1 VAEWGPM
8 LRPSFSLVFAG
19 VALLAACK
27 SPAPAQ
33 PANVAS
39 YRLAGSWQGKGD
51 MTLGDVNSEGQFRL
65 RWETH
70 GEDPK
75 GAGRFRLTIRSGV
88 SGRTLQIAADHKG
101 EGSGVVD
108 FADSPRTYDFLVESA
123 NVLWSFTV
131 EDVVPVKG
139 SASSR

>member
-1 VAEWGPM
+1 MPVFCRA
-8 LRPSFSLVFAG
+8 LVLAG
-19 VALLAACK
+19 VAILSGCG
-27 SPAPAQ
+27 SSSAPAAR
-33 PANVAS
+33 PANVGA
-39 YRLAGSWQGKGD
+39 YRLVGSWQGQGD

-88 SGRTLQIAADHKG
+88 SGRTLQVAADHKG

-131 EDVVPVKG
+131 EDVVPVAG
-139 SASSR
+139 ASGVQ

>member
-1 VAEWGPM
+1 M
-8 LRPSFSLVFAG
+8 LRPIVCRAIAFATVG
-19 VALLAACK
+19 ILSGCG
-27 SPAPAQ
+27 SSAPA
-33 PANVAS
+33 ARSATVAA
-39 YRLAGSWQGKGD
+39 YRLVGSWQGKGD

-88 SGRTLQIAADHKG
+88 SGRTLQVAAEHQG

-123 NVLWSFTV
+123 HVSWSFTV
-131 EDVVPVKG
+131 EDVVPVRD
-139 SASSR
+139 SARSR

>member
-1 VAEWGPM
+1 M
-8 LRPSFSLVFAG
+8 LRSPFFFALAW
-19 VALLAACK
+19 VSVLLAGCR
-27 SPAPAQ
+27 SSSPAQ

-39 YRLAGSWQGKGD
+39 YRLVGSWQGQGD

-88 SGRTLQIAADHKG
+88 SGRTLQVAADHKG

-108 FADSPRTYDFLVESA
+108 FADSPRTYDFLVESD

-131 EDVVPVKG
+131 EDVVPVKDSAG
-139 SASSR
+139 SR

>member
-1 VAEWGPM
+1 MRRSPFFCA
-8 LRPSFSLVFAG
+8 LACLSL
-19 VALLAACK
+19 LLAGCR

-33 PANVAS
+33 SATVGS
-39 YRLAGSWQGKGD
+39 YRLVGSWQGKGD

-70 GEDPK
+70 GESPK

-88 SGRTLQIAADHKG
+88 SGRTLQVAADHKG

-108 FADSPRTYDFLVESA
+108 FADSPRTYDFLVESD

-131 EDVVPVKG
+131 EDLVPVKDSAG
-139 SASSR
+139 SR

>member
-1 VAEWGPM
+1 MRRPPFFFALVCVSVAVLCGC
-8 LRPSFSLVFAG
+8 R
-19 VALLAACK
+19 
-27 SPAPAQ
+27 SPAPAK
-33 PANVAS
+33 PATVGS
-39 YRLAGSWQGKGD
+39 YRLVGSWQGKGD

-88 SGRTLQIAADHKG
+88 SGRTLQVAADHKG

-131 EDVVPVKG
+131 EDVVPVAG
-139 SASSR
+139 G

>member
-1 VAEWGPM
+1 M
-8 LRPSFSLVFAG
+8 LRPAFCRALVF
-19 VALLAACK
+19 VSIALLSACR
-27 SPAPAQ
+27 SPAPPSKSAS
-33 PANVAS
+33 VAA
-39 YRLAGSWQGKGD
+39 YRLVGSWQGKGD

-88 SGRTLQIAADHKG
+88 SGRTLQVAADHKG
-101 EGSGVVD
+101 EGAGVVD
-108 FADSPRTYDFLVESA
+108 FADSPRIYDFLVESA

-131 EDVVPVKG
+131 EDIVPVAG
-139 SASSR
+139 ASGVQ

>member
-1 VAEWGPM
+1 MPRPLRGHAIVCVA
-8 LRPSFSLVFAG
+8 A
-19 VALLAACK
+19 ALISSCGSTAITPT
-27 SPAPAQ
+27 PAKVSA
-33 PANVAS
+33 
-39 YRLAGSWQGKGD
+39 YRLVGSWQGKGD

-75 GAGRFRLTIRSGV
+75 GAGRFRLSIRSGV

-101 EGSGVVD
+101 EGAGVVD

-131 EDVVPVKG
+131 EDVVAVAGKP
-139 SASSR
+139 

>member
-1 VAEWGPM
+1 MPRPIPYHAFVCVAAALISSCGSSAT
-8 LRPSFSLVFAG
+8 RP
-19 VALLAACK
+19 K
-27 SPAPAQ
+27 PE
-33 PANVAS
+33 NVAS
-39 YRLAGSWQGKGD
+39 YRLVGSWQGKGD

-101 EGSGVVD
+101 EGTGIVD

-131 EDVVPVKG
+131 EDVVPVAGKP
-139 SASSR
+139 

>member
-1 VAEWGPM
+1 M
-8 LRPSFSLVFAG
+8 LRPALCCAFVFSG
-19 VALLAACK
+19 VGLIGCGAAT
-27 SPAPAQ
+27 SPAQ
-33 PANVAS
+33 PPNSAA
-39 YRLAGSWQGKGD
+39 YRLVGSWEGKGD

-101 EGSGVVD
+101 EGAGVVD

>member
-1 VAEWGPM
+1 MGSAMRSIPLFLVVLVAA
-8 LRPSFSLVFAG
+8 SLLG
-19 VALLAACK
+19 SCRSRAA
-27 SPAPAQ
+27 PPQ
-33 PANVAS
+33 PASVGA
-39 YRLAGSWQGKGD
+39 YRLVGSWQGKGD

-88 SGRTLQIAADHKG
+88 SGRTLQVAADHQG

-131 EDVVPVKG
+131 EDVVPVAGK
-139 SASSR
+139 S

>member
-1 VAEWGPM
+1 M
-8 LRPSFSLVFAG
+8 FRPPFCCAFVFLG
-19 VALLAACK
+19 VGILTGCG
-27 SPAPAQ
+27 SSTSPAQ
-33 PANVAS
+33 PANAAA
-39 YRLAGSWQGKGD
+39 YRLVGAWQGKGD

-88 SGRTLQIAADHKG
+88 SGRTLQIAADHLG

-123 NVLWSFTV
+123 NVSWSFTV

-139 SASSR
+139 STSSR

>member
-1 VAEWGPM
+1 MRRSLFLCALVSLALLGGC
-8 LRPSFSLVFAG
+8 RPS
-19 VALLAACK
+19 
-27 SPAPAQ
+27 APADK

-39 YRLAGSWQGKGD
+39 YRLVGSWSGKGD

-88 SGRTLQIAADHKG
+88 SGRTLQVAADHKG

-123 NVLWSFTV
+123 NVSWSFTV
-131 EDVVPVKG
+131 EDVVSVAGG
-139 SASSR
+139 SGIQ

>member
-1 VAEWGPM
+1 
-8 LRPSFSLVFAG
+8 
-19 VALLAACK
+19 
-27 SPAPAQ
+27 
-33 PANVAS
+33 
-39 YRLAGSWQGKGD
+39 

-88 SGRTLQIAADHKG
+88 SGRTLQVAADHQG

-131 EDVVPVKG
+131 EDVVPVAG
-139 SASSR
+139 TP

>member
-1 VAEWGPM
+1 
-8 LRPSFSLVFAG
+8 
-19 VALLAACK
+19 
-27 SPAPAQ
+27 
-33 PANVAS
+33 
-39 YRLAGSWQGKGD
+39 

-88 SGRTLQIAADHKG
+88 SGRTLQVAADHKG
-101 EGSGVVD
+101 EGAGVVD

-139 SASSR
+139 FSRFPLTTFATIGK

>member
-1 VAEWGPM
+1 M
-8 LRPSFSLVFAG
+8 LRPAFRRALVFAG
-19 VALLAACK
+19 VAILSGCGL
-27 SPAPAQ
+27 SAPAAR
-33 PANVAS
+33 PATVGA
-39 YRLAGSWQGKGD
+39 YRLVGSWQGKGD

-88 SGRTLQIAADHKG
+88 SGRTLQVAADHQG
-101 EGSGVVD
+101 EGAGVVD

-131 EDVVPVKG
+131 EDVVPVRD
-139 SASSR
+139 SASFR

>member
-1 VAEWGPM
+1 M
-8 LRPSFSLVFAG
+8 SRSLRHCALACFT
-19 VALLAACK
+19 VALASSCATPAT
-27 SPAPAQ
+27 SPQ
-33 PANVAS
+33 PANVAA
-39 YRLAGSWQGKGD
+39 YRTVGAWQGKGD

-88 SGRTLQIAADHKG
+88 SGRTLQIAADHQG

>member
-1 VAEWGPM
+1 MSATP
-8 LRPSFSLVFAG
+8 
-19 VALLAACK
+19 
-27 SPAPAQ
+27 PAQ

-39 YRLAGSWQGKGD
+39 YRLVGSWQGKGD

-101 EGSGVVD
+101 EGAGVVD

-139 SASSR
+139 SAGSR

>member
-1 VAEWGPM
+1 M
-8 LRPSFSLVFAG
+8 LRPVRCHAFVVVGA
-19 VALLAACK
+19 VLLCACGSSTPSAK
-27 SPAPAQ
+27 P
-33 PANVAS
+33 NHVAS
-39 YRLAGSWQGKGD
+39 YRLVGQWEGKGD

-101 EGSGVVD
+101 EGAGVVD

-139 SASSR
+139 SAGSR

>member
-1 VAEWGPM
+1 MGPM
-8 LRPSFSLVFAG
+8 LRPAVCRRALVLAS
-19 VALLAACK
+19 VAILSGCG
-27 SPAPAQ
+27 SSAPAAR
-33 PANVAS
+33 PANVAA
-39 YRLAGSWQGKGD
+39 YRLVGSWQGEGD

-88 SGRTLQIAADHKG
+88 SGRTLQVAADHQG

-131 EDVVPVKG
+131 EDVVPVAG
-139 SASSR
+139 TP

>member
-1 VAEWGPM
+1 MGSM
-8 LRPSFSLVFAG
+8 LRSSLCCAFVCVGLAG
-19 VALLAACK
+19 CVP
-27 SPAPAQ
+27 SPAEQPR
-33 PANVAS
+33 PANVGS
-39 YRLAGSWQGKGD
+39 YRLVGSWQGKGD

-131 EDVVPVKG
+131 EDVVPVKD

>member
-1 VAEWGPM
+1 
-8 LRPSFSLVFAG
+8 
-19 VALLAACK
+19 
-27 SPAPAQ
+27 
-33 PANVAS
+33 
-39 YRLAGSWQGKGD
+39 

-70 GEDPK
+70 AEDPK
-75 GAGRFRLTIRSGV
+75 GTGRFRLTIRSGV
-88 SGRTLQIAADHKG
+88 SGRTLQVAADHKG

-131 EDVVPVKG
+131 EDVVPVRD
-139 SASSR
+139 SARSR